1 MRVHFSPIIG
11 FICSTIIASSIA
23 FPARAQSCANSTH
36 SPVTSITLRSI
47 ARDLGIINDSMTTLT
62 QNRRIGRSFQELV
75 QRSMAYQQEN
85 GYAFTSPARSTATGG
100 SRKTVRP
107 DFTERVTYVSN
118 SGTLVDPYGSF
129 VEVKATG
136 AVLNPS
142 YYYYQILGHI
152 DAVSR
157 RPASGF
163 FRGAARVLFITTSD
177 TSVGTASTLKEG
189 NDRGVGIWKA
199 IVCRT
204 TPNSNSFQVGPALID

>member
-1 MRVHFSPIIG
+1 
-11 FICSTIIASSIA
+11 
-23 FPARAQSCANSTH
+23 
-36 SPVTSITLRSI
+36 VTSY

-100 SRKTVRP
+100 SRTTVRP
-107 DFTERVTYVSN
+107 DFTERVTYFSN
-118 SGTLVDPYGSF
+118 TGTQVDPYGSF

-177 TSVGTASTLKEG
+177 TSVGTTDTLREA
-189 NDRGVGIWKA
+189 NNRGVGIWKA

-204 TPNSNSFQVGPALID
+204 TPNSNSFQVSPAVPLNPGIYSQTPVPGSPGLVTGLSQPGTTPAGY